1 MKKLILSI
9 LLTASQAIAGLP
21 PTTTKGQSD
30 ASKSTTFDFQAPLS
44 QFTKTSGTAAL
55 IETRNFNLLANPGF
69 EATTFSTGW
78 TASGGSFTQGSSTN
92 IGTGL
97 KSAIFVPSAG
107 SQTVTSTA
115 VTIPYGM
122 MGNNG
127 EVSCSFKTSGTD
139 YSLQAYDGS
148 NVLNTQTIIATTN
161 FSKQSIN
168 FIIPTSGSISLRIIS
183 GSASSSLNI
192 DDCYLGLA
200 TNTSSTS
207 QVTSW
212 TAYTP
217 TVQGFGTLTN
227 VSVFYRIVGGNIEIQ
242 GKFQAGTVTASEG
255 RIYLPTGYTSAD
267 TTRIATIQAVGHW
280 WQANPTVAPGAI
292 LIEPSVTYV
301 TLGSGSSGN
310 NSFTKLNG
318 SGVSASNELV
328 GFFASV
334 PLSGQGIGTTI
345 SLNYGPASWSGYHST
360 DCAWTTSSSS
370 FADPGADAS
379 CTFTERT
386 NRNFGTVTSAGSK
399 LPGIVFTPPSTGRY
413 YICALAQ
420 ASNDTSSNYSAYSMT
435 DGTTEIAQGSSRYPN
450 IVSTPICGI
459 YNAASVASTTI
470 KLQLKSIAGG
480 NAIIDGSRSNAIEWS
495 IYSLDQAF
503 PAPVLVGSITSQST
517 GALRFEFL
525 QFGGGASG
533 GLATSACTST
543 PCTIANQSGSWISSV
558 ARGSAGSYTATIA
571 AGIFS
576 SVPYC
581 VGNAGLFG
589 VATGGF
595 ANVNATNATTVNINS
610 YSNAGTTLND
620 NVITLFCYGPR

>member
-1 MKKLILSI
+1 MKKII
-9 LLTASQAIAGLP
+9 LLISLLTTIAHAQFDTRAIETKVINGVFGYRNLITNPSCKRNIAGITGSSVAAVRN
-21 PTTTKGQSD
+21 TTTALDGITDCTWNPTATSQTLTYAYDSLPAGLKGQNCEARILYLGD
-30 ASKSTTFDFQAPLS
+30 ASLVKANVQINSVNVASDLQLTN
-44 QFTKTSGTAAL
+44 SGTNAAVAS
-55 IETRNFNLLANPGF
+55 INYPCGDGST
-69 EATTFSTGW
+69 ATTLVLTSTGD
-78 TASGGSFTQGSSTN
+78 AANIQYAVYGGQ
-92 IGTGL
+92 
-97 KSAIFVPSAG
+97 
-107 SQTVTSTA
+107 
-115 VTIPYGM
+115 
-122 MGNNG
+122 
-127 EVSCSFKTSGTD
+127 
-139 YSLQAYDGS
+139 
-148 NVLNTQTIIATTN
+148 
-161 FSKQSIN
+161 
-168 FIIPTSGSISLRIIS
+168 
-183 GSASSSLNI
+183 
-192 DDCYLGLA
+192 A
-200 TNTSSTS
+200 TNLNSGS
-207 QVTSW
+207 QVTPW
-212 TAYTP
+212 VAYTP

-267 TTRIATIQAVGHW
+267 TNRIATIQAVGHW

-310 NSFTKLNG
+310 NSFGKLNG

-334 PLSGQGIGTTI
+334 PLSGQGIGTTVSI
-345 SLNYGPASWSGYHST
+345 PSGPASWSGYHAT

-370 FADPGADAS
+370 FADPAADAS

-420 ASNDTSSNYSAYSMT
+420 ASNSTSSNYSAYSMT

-480 NAIIDGSRSNAIEWS
+480 NAIIDGSSSNAIEWS

-503 PAPVLVGSITSQST
+503 PAPVLVGSITSNST
-517 GALRFEFL
+517 GAERLER
-525 QFGGGASG
+525 A
-533 GLATSACTST
+533 AVTST
-543 PCTIANQSGSWISSV
+543 CSASPCTIASQSGSWLTNITRASTGNYSINF
-558 ARGSAGSYTATIA
+558 AAGMFSAAPTCNIIANGLIATI
-571 AGIFS
+571 
-576 SVPYC
+576 
-581 VGNAGLFG
+581 N
-589 VATGGF
+589 
-595 ANVNATNATTVNINS
+595 TNPTTSAVVIDTKNT
-610 YSNAGTTLND
+610 AGTSTD
-620 NVITLFCYGPR
+620 AQFFVQCMGPR

>member
-1 MKKLILSI
+1 MRKIILLLS
-9 LLTASQAIAGLP
+9 LLTAVANAQFDTRAIETKVINGVFGYRNLITNPSCKRNVAGITGSSVAAVRNTTTALDGITDCTWNPTATSQTLTYAYDSLPAGLKGQNCEARILYLGDASLVKANVQINSVNVASDLQLTNSGTNAAVASINYPCGDGSTATTLVLTSTGDAANVQYAVYGGQAINLN
-21 PTTTKGQSD
+21 
-30 ASKSTTFDFQAPLS
+30 
-44 QFTKTSGTAAL
+44 SG
-55 IETRNFNLLANPGF
+55 
-69 EATTFSTGW
+69 
-78 TASGGSFTQGSSTN
+78 
-92 IGTGL
+92 
-97 KSAIFVPSAG
+97 
-107 SQTVTSTA
+107 
-115 VTIPYGM
+115 
-122 MGNNG
+122 
-127 EVSCSFKTSGTD
+127 
-139 YSLQAYDGS
+139 
-148 NVLNTQTIIATTN
+148 
-161 FSKQSIN
+161 
-168 FIIPTSGSISLRIIS
+168 
-183 GSASSSLNI
+183 
-192 DDCYLGLA
+192 
-200 TNTSSTS
+200 S
-207 QVTSW
+207 QVTPW
-212 TAYTP
+212 VAYTP

-267 TTRIATIQAVGHW
+267 TNRIATIQAVGHW

-301 TLGSGSSGN
+301 TLGSGSSSN

-345 SLNYGPASWSGYHST
+345 SLNAGPASWSGYHAT

-450 IVSTPICGI
+450 IISTPICGI

-503 PAPVLVGSITSQST
+503 PAPVLVGSITSNST
-517 GALRFEFL
+517 GAERLER
-525 QFGGGASG
+525 A
-533 GLATSACTST
+533 AVTST
-543 PCTIANQSGSWISSV
+543 CSASPCTIASQSGSWLTNITRASTGNYSINF
-558 ARGSAGSYTATIA
+558 AAGMFSAAPTCNIIANGLIATI
-571 AGIFS
+571 
-576 SVPYC
+576 
-581 VGNAGLFG
+581 N
-589 VATGGF
+589 
-595 ANVNATNATTVNINS
+595 TNPTTSAVVIDTKNT
-610 YSNAGTTLND
+610 AGTSTD
-620 NVITLFCYGPR
+620 AQFFVQCMGPR

>member
-1 MKKLILSI
+1 MRKIILLLS
-9 LLTASQAIAGLP
+9 LLTAVAHAQFDTRAIETKVINGVFGYRNLITNPSCKRNIAGITGSSVAAVRN
-21 PTTTKGQSD
+21 TTTALDGITDCTWNPTATSQTLTYAYDSLPAGLKGQNCEARILYLGD
-30 ASKSTTFDFQAPLS
+30 ASLVKANVKINSVNVASDLQLTN
-44 QFTKTSGTAAL
+44 SGTNAAVAS
-55 IETRNFNLLANPGF
+55 INYPCGDGST
-69 EATTFSTGW
+69 ATTLVLTSTGD
-78 TASGGSFTQGSSTN
+78 AANVQYAVYGGQ
-92 IGTGL
+92 
-97 KSAIFVPSAG
+97 
-107 SQTVTSTA
+107 
-115 VTIPYGM
+115 
-122 MGNNG
+122 
-127 EVSCSFKTSGTD
+127 
-139 YSLQAYDGS
+139 
-148 NVLNTQTIIATTN
+148 
-161 FSKQSIN
+161 
-168 FIIPTSGSISLRIIS
+168 
-183 GSASSSLNI
+183 
-192 DDCYLGLA
+192 A
-200 TNTSSTS
+200 TNLNSGS
-207 QVTSW
+207 QVTPW
-212 TAYTP
+212 VAYTP

-242 GKFQAGTVTASEG
+242 GKFQAGTVTAVEG
-255 RIYLPTGYTSAD
+255 RIYLPTGYTSSD
-267 TTRIATIQAVGHW
+267 TNRIATIQAVGHW

-334 PLSGQGIGTTI
+334 PLSGQGIGTTVSI
-345 SLNYGPASWSGYHST
+345 PSGPASWSGYHAT
-360 DCAWTTSSSS
+360 DCAWTTSSAS
-370 FADPGADAS
+370 FADPAADAS

-420 ASNDTSSNYSAYSMT
+420 ASNGTSSNYSAYSMT

-480 NAIIDGSRSNAIEWS
+480 NAIIDGLSSNAIEWS

-503 PAPVLVGSITSQST
+503 PAPVLVGSITSQAT

-533 GLATSACTST
+533 GLATSSCTST

-595 ANVNATNATTVNINS
+595 ANVNATNATTVNINA
-610 YSNAGTTLND
+610 YSNAGTSLAD
-620 NVITLFCYGPR
+620 NVITLFCMGPR